1 MLKPTRNKRRI
12 AALAGAL
19 ALSTCLALGLAGCA
33 NSEGNGAAEPT
44 APATEQEANAD
55 AQAAAEA
62 ESGAITFT
70 DDLGRT
76 VELPAQIDKI
86 CPSGF
91 TAQQVLLTMA
101 PDKMVGLA
109 QELNDDQLKIFGEKF
124 ADYPVFGAVLG
135 AKDDLNREAVAAAA
149 PQVIIDTGE
158 AKKGAKEDLDAL
170 QEQLGIPVIFI
181 EAKLSDYGAAYERL
195 GELLGM
201 EERGSELSTYCT
213 DVYNMTV
220 TTMENIPEN
229 ERVRMAYLLGDNGL
243 NAIAKT
249 SFQAAVVDMVADNV
263 VVVDDVSGK
272 GNGNPSDVLLTLLDN
287 LGFTDNY
294 IECMVPTVGVY
305 PIATANDKSQI
316 SAPLMSRFA
325 VIDIPDYTAD
335 EKKIIFSKF
344 ALPKVLGRM
353 QLRPEEC
360 IVTDE
365 ALDAIVAR
373 YADTTGIRDL
383 EQAAEHIAANALY
396 QIEVD
401 HKKSVTFDGPMVR
414 KLLD

>member
-1 MLKPTRNKRRI
+1 M
-12 AALAGAL
+12 
-19 ALSTCLALGLAGCA
+19 
-33 NSEGNGAAEPT
+33 
-44 APATEQEANAD
+44 NAD
-55 AQAAAEA
+55 AEAAAEA
-62 ESGAITFT
+62 ESGTITFT

-76 VELPAQIDKI
+76 VELPAQIDEI

-195 GELLGM
+195 GELLSM

-213 DVYNMTV
+213 DVYNKTV

-272 GNGNPSDVLLTLLDN
+272 GNGNEISLEQIALWNPDLIVFQTGSIYDTVGDDPAWA
-287 LGFTDNY
+287 GIAAIDSGNY
-294 IECMVPTVGVY
+294 YQVPNVPYCWLNNPPTVNQLMGLQWLPRLLY
-305 PIATANDKSQI
+305 PDAFDDSIEDVTRAYYSTMYNYDLSDTELADLIKD
-316 SAPLMSRFA
+316 A
-325 VIDIPDYTAD
+325 V
-335 EKKIIFSKF
+335 
-344 ALPKVLGRM
+344 PK
-353 QLRPEEC
+353 
-360 IVTDE
+360 
-365 ALDAIVAR
+365 A
-373 YADTTGIRDL
+373 
-383 EQAAEHIAANALY
+383 
-396 QIEVD
+396 
-401 HKKSVTFDGPMVR
+401 
-414 KLLD
+414 

>member
-12 AALAGAL
+12 AALTGAL
-19 ALSTCLALGLAGCA
+19 ALSACLAFGLADCA
-33 NSEGNGAAEPT
+33 GNEGDGTGEAA
-44 APATEQEANAD
+44 APASEQEANTD
-55 AQAAAEA
+55 AEAAAEA
-62 ESGAITFT
+62 ESGTITFT

-109 QELNDDQLKIFGEKF
+109 QELNVDQLKIFGEKF

-213 DVYNMTV
+213 DVYNKTV

-243 NAIAKT
+243 NAKT

-272 GNGNPSDVLLTLLDN
+272 GNGNEISLEQIALWNPDLIVFQTGSIYDTVGDDPAWA
-287 LGFTDNY
+287 GIAAIDSGNY
-294 IECMVPTVGVY
+294 YQVPNVPYCWLNNPPTVNQLMGLQWLPRLLY
-305 PIATANDKSQI
+305 PDAFDDSIEDATRAYYSTMYNYDLSDTELADLIKD
-316 SAPLMSRFA
+316 A
-325 VIDIPDYTAD
+325 V
-335 EKKIIFSKF
+335 
-344 ALPKVLGRM
+344 PK
-353 QLRPEEC
+353 
-360 IVTDE
+360 
-365 ALDAIVAR
+365 A
-373 YADTTGIRDL
+373 
-383 EQAAEHIAANALY
+383 
-396 QIEVD
+396 
-401 HKKSVTFDGPMVR
+401 
-414 KLLD
+414 

>member
-12 AALAGAL
+12 AALTGAL
-19 ALSTCLALGLAGCA
+19 ALSACLALGLAGCA
-33 NSEGNGAAEPT
+33 GNEGDGTGEPA
-44 APATEQEANAD
+44 APATEQEVNAD
-55 AQAAAEA
+55 AEAAAEA
-62 ESGAITFT
+62 ESGTITFT

-213 DVYNMTV
+213 DVYNKTV

-272 GNGNPSDVLLTLLDN
+272 GNGN
-287 LGFTDNY
+287 
-294 IECMVPTVGVY
+294 E
-305 PIATANDKSQI
+305 I
-316 SAPLMSRFA
+316 S
-325 VIDIPDYTAD
+325 
-335 EKKIIFSKF
+335 
-344 ALPKVLGRM
+344 
-353 QLRPEEC
+353 
-360 IVTDE
+360 
-365 ALDAIVAR
+365 
-373 YADTTGIRDL
+373 L
-383 EQAAEHIAANALY
+383 EQIALWNPDL
-396 QIEVD
+396 IV
-401 HKKSVTFDGPMVR
+401 F
-414 KLLD
+414 

>member
-12 AALAGAL
+12 AALTGAL
-19 ALSTCLALGLAGCA
+19 ALSACLAFGLAGCA
-33 NSEGNGAAEPT
+33 GNKGDGTGEAA
-44 APATEQEANAD
+44 APASEQEANAD
-55 AQAAAEA
+55 AEAAAEA
-62 ESGAITFT
+62 ESGTITFT

-109 QELNDDQLKIFGEKF
+109 QELNDDQLKILGEKF

-213 DVYNMTV
+213 DVYNKTV

-272 GNGNPSDVLLTLLDN
+272 GNGNGNEISLEQIALWNPDLIVFQTGSIYDTVGDDPAWA
-287 LGFTDNY
+287 GIAAIDSGNY
-294 IECMVPTVGVY
+294 YQVPNVPYCWLNNPPTVNQLMGLQWLPRLLY
-305 PIATANDKSQI
+305 PDAFDDSIEDVTRAYYSTMYNYDLSDTELADLIKD
-316 SAPLMSRFA
+316 A
-325 VIDIPDYTAD
+325 V
-335 EKKIIFSKF
+335 
-344 ALPKVLGRM
+344 PK
-353 QLRPEEC
+353 
-360 IVTDE
+360 
-365 ALDAIVAR
+365 A
-373 YADTTGIRDL
+373 
-383 EQAAEHIAANALY
+383 
-396 QIEVD
+396 
-401 HKKSVTFDGPMVR
+401 
-414 KLLD
+414 

>member
-19 ALSTCLALGLAGCA
+19 ALSACLAFGLAGCA
-33 NSEGNGAAEPT
+33 GSESDGTGEPA
-44 APATEQEANAD
+44 APATEQEVNAD

-181 EAKLSDYGAAYERL
+181 EAKLSLR
-195 GELLGM
+195 
-201 EERGSELSTYCT
+201 RGL
-213 DVYNMTV
+213 
-220 TTMENIPEN
+220 
-229 ERVRMAYLLGDNGL
+229 
-243 NAIAKT
+243 
-249 SFQAAVVDMVADNV
+249 
-263 VVVDDVSGK
+263 
-272 GNGNPSDVLLTLLDN
+272 
-287 LGFTDNY
+287 
-294 IECMVPTVGVY
+294 
-305 PIATANDKSQI
+305 
-316 SAPLMSRFA
+316 
-325 VIDIPDYTAD
+325 
-335 EKKIIFSKF
+335 
-344 ALPKVLGRM
+344 
-353 QLRPEEC
+353 
-360 IVTDE
+360 
-365 ALDAIVAR
+365 
-373 YADTTGIRDL
+373 
-383 EQAAEHIAANALY
+383 
-396 QIEVD
+396 
-401 HKKSVTFDGPMVR
+401 
-414 KLLD
+414 

>member
-19 ALSTCLALGLAGCA
+19 ALAACLALGLAGCA
-33 NSEGNGAAEPT
+33 GNEGDGTDEAA

-55 AQAAAEA
+55 ADAEAAAEA
-62 ESGAITFT
+62 ESGTITFT

-213 DVYNMTV
+213 DVYNKTV

-272 GNGNPSDVLLTLLDN
+272 GNGNEISLEQIALWNPDLIVFQTGSIYDTVGDPAWPGIALPSTPATTTRCPTCPTAGLN
-287 LGFTDNY
+287 NP
-294 IECMVPTVGVY
+294 PTVNQLMGLQWL
-305 PIATANDKSQI
+305 P
-316 SAPLMSRFA
+316 AP
-325 VIDIPDYTAD
+325 
-335 EKKIIFSKF
+335 
-344 ALPKVLGRM
+344 
-353 QLRPEEC
+353 
-360 IVTDE
+360 
-365 ALDAIVAR
+365 
-373 YADTTGIRDL
+373 
-383 EQAAEHIAANALY
+383 AA
-396 QIEVD
+396 
-401 HKKSVTFDGPMVR
+401 
-414 KLLD
+414 